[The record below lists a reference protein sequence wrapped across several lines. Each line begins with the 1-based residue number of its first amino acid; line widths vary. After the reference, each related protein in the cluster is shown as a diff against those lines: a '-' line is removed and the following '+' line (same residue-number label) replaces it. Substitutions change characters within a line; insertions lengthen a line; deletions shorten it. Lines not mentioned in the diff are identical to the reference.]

1 MNEFE
6 LIEKIVS
13 LLGDTTHGEGINV
26 GPGDDAAVL
35 STGADEQLVVTTD
48 VLIEGTHFPLRSRS
62 DLIGYRAIA
71 VNLSDIAAMG
81 ADPRFLTVALTLDR
95 VEEEW
100 VEGFAKGIAF
110 CASKYGV
117 KIVGGNVARG
127 ALSVAVTAIGVVP
140 DGQCL
145 LRSTACAG
153 DDIYVTG
160 AIGAASAAVRD
171 GVKIP
176 LLELNE
182 LWLRRVDDISCRYF
196 MPVPQLQMGIALR
209 GVASAAID
217 ISDGLVADLG
227 HIIRSS
233 GVGAEIDLGRV
244 PVWKSLDAEIAIEAS
259 DDYELLFTAPQQE
272 YEHIV
277 DLAAGVSTEITRI
290 GKVTAGEAVS
300 VRGEV
305 GFADLPKGYRHF

>member
-13 LLGDTTHGEGINV
+13 LLGDTTHGGGINV

-48 VLIEGTHFPLRSRS
+48 VLIEGTHFPPRSRS

-110 CASKYGV
+110 CASKYGA

-160 AIGAASAAVRD
+160 SIGAASAAVRD

-227 HIIRSS
+227 HLIRSS
-233 GVGAEIDLGRV
+233 GVGAEIDLSRV
-244 PVWKSLDAEIAIEAS
+244 PVWKSLDVEIAIEAS
-259 DDYELLFTAPQQE
+259 DDYELLFTAPPQE

-300 VRGEV
+300 VSGVV
-305 GFADLPKGYRHF
+305 GFADLSKGYSHF

>member
-1 MNEFE
+1 M
-6 LIEKIVS
+6 
-13 LLGDTTHGEGINV
+13 

-48 VLIEGTHFPLRSRS
+48 VLIEGTHFPPRSRS

-160 AIGAASAAVRD
+160 SIGAASAAVRD

-182 LWLRRVDDISCRYF
+182 LWLRRGDDISCRYF
-196 MPVPQLQMGIALR
+196 MPVPQLKMGIALR

-227 HIIRSS
+227 HLIRSS
-233 GVGAEIDLGRV
+233 GVGAEIDLSRV
-244 PVWKSLDAEIAIEAS
+244 PVWKSLDVEIAIEAS
-259 DDYELLFTAPQQE
+259 DDYELLFTAPPQE

-300 VRGEV
+300 VSGV
-305 GFADLPKGYRHF
+305 GGFADLSKGYSHF

>member
-13 LLGDTTHGEGINV
+13 LLGDTTHGGGINV

-48 VLIEGTHFPLRSRS
+48 VLIEGTHFPPRSRS

-145 LRSTACAG
+145 LRSTACDG

-176 LLELNE
+176 LIELNE

-227 HIIRSS
+227 HLIRSS
-233 GVGAEIDLGRV
+233 GVGAEIDLSRV

-259 DDYELLFTAPQQE
+259 DDYELLFTAPPQE

-300 VRGEV
+300 VSGVV
-305 GFADLPKGYRHF
+305 GFADLSRGYSHF